1 MKQFLKS
8 MLSDSKTGE
17 ISSKRVIGTLGF
29 LFLAINMTV
38 HCYVPAASPI
48 PKELIAAVEFITI
61 SALFATTADKFSNL
75 LNTRK

>member
-8 MLSDSKTGE
+8 MLSDSRTGE

-38 HCYVPAASPI
+38 HCYVPAAKPI
-48 PKELIAAVEFITI
+48 PAELISAVEFITI
-61 SALFATTADKFSNL
+61 AALFGTTADKFSSL
-75 LNTRK
+75 LNARK